1 MNLPRV
7 LIAGVAV
14 LALAASAMSE
24 EPKVDYKL
32 YEYQGEKFEVSEPQ
46 DGRIAVRGQGLTAYI
61 TVHDATG
68 TYRETL
74 DGWGTDQN
82 TLKGALDAAC
92 RRIVTKSKKPSKDVL
107 LKGLDDFYE
116 SLK

>member
-7 LIAGVAV
+7 LLAGVAAM
-14 LALAASAMSE
+14 ALAASAMSQE
-24 EPKVDYKL
+24 AKVNYKL
-32 YEYQGEKFEVSEPQ
+32 YEYEGEKFEVHEPQ
-46 DGRIAVRGQGLTAYI
+46 EGRIAVSGNGLTAYI

-68 TYRETL
+68 MYREAL
-74 DGWGTDQN
+74 DGWGTDQS

-92 RRIVTKSKKPSKDVL
+92 RRILNRSKTPSREVL
-107 LKGLDDFYE
+107 VKGLDEFYE

>member
-1 MNLPRV
+1 MNFPRV

-24 EPKVDYKL
+24 ESRVDYKL
-32 YEYQGEKFEVSEPQ
+32 YEYEGEKFEVSEPQ
-46 DGRIAVRGQGLTAYI
+46 DGQIAVTGQGLTAYI

-68 TYRETL
+68 MYRESL

-82 TLKGALDAAC
+82 TLKGALDSAC
-92 RRIVTKSKKPSKDVL
+92 RRILDKSKKPSQDVL
-107 LKGLDDFYE
+107 LKGLHDFYE